1 MKKIILFLSVFLLVG
16 ILPLSAQNCLVLL
29 LRDGS
34 QYSYLLAEK
43 PLVTFADGDVKVHA
57 AILQT
62 SVPLAEVQNFHFAD
76 AESGIPALSDNEC
89 RIAYTDGVVTVE
101 GCKGNVSLFDLNGR
115 LLQTIQAKEGQ
126 PVSFDLTQ
134 QSAQV
139 FVLRAG
145 RQSVKLHTEYGEH
158 YYN

>member
-1 MKKIILFLSVFLLVG
+1 MKKVTLLLIVLFVAA

-43 PLVTFADGDVKVHA
+43 PQVTFTGGEVKVQSA
-57 AILQT
+57 SLQT
-62 SVPLAEVQNFHFAD
+62 SVPLSEVQNFHFAD
-76 AESGIPALSDNEC
+76 AESGIPALTDNEC

-101 GCKGNVSLFDLNGR
+101 GCEGNISLFDLSGR
-115 LLQTIQAKEGQ
+115 LLLSSQSVDGQ
-126 PVSFDLTQ
+126 PVTFDLKQ
-134 QSAQV
+134 QTAPV

-145 RQSVKLHTEYGEH
+145 RQSLKLMK
-158 YYN
+158 